1 MFIAATA
8 TRSVAFAL
16 LLALPHHRPVEPRS
30 GTHVASEAQA
40 GSANADVMRR
50 ICRVTAY
57 CDRGT
62 TASGVESGVGQ
73 CAAPIDIPFGS
84 RIHIP
89 ELGRT
94 FLVTD
99 RTARRFRHNTVDL
112 FIPTRAACLQ
122 FGRRYLVCEILPPL
136 E

>member
-1 MFIAATA
+1 MIIAATA
-8 TRSVAFAL
+8 TRSAAFAL
-16 LLALPHHRPVEPRS
+16 VLALPYHRPVEPRS
-30 GTHVASEAQA
+30 GTHVEAKA
-40 GSANADVMRR
+40 GSVNAAVMRR

-99 RTARRFRHNTVDL
+99 RTARRFRHNTVDV
-112 FIPTRAACLQ
+112 FMPTRAACLQ

>member
-1 MFIAATA
+1 MLIAATA

-16 LLALPHHRPVEPRS
+16 LLALPYHRPVEPRTS
-30 GTHVASEAQA
+30 TYVEAEA
-40 GSANADVMRR
+40 GSANTGVMRR

-62 TASGVESGVGQ
+62 TASGVQSGVGQ

-99 RTARRFRHNTVDL
+99 RTARRFRHNTVDI

-122 FGRRYLVCEILPPL
+122 FGRQYLVCEILPPL

>member
-1 MFIAATA
+1 MLIAAA
-8 TRSVAFAL
+8 AVTRLVAFAL
-16 LLALPHHRPVEPRS
+16 LVALPHHRPVEPRS
-30 GTHVASEAQA
+30 GPRVEAEA
-40 GSANADVMRR
+40 AAPNTGVMRR

-62 TASGVESGVGQ
+62 IASGVESGVGQ

-112 FIPTRAACLQ
+112 FIPTREACLQ
-122 FGRRYLVCEILPPL
+122 FGRQYLICEVLPPL
-136 E
+136 D

>member
-1 MFIAATA
+1 MLIAATA

-16 LLALPHHRPVEPRS
+16 LLALPYHRPVEPRS
-30 GTHVASEAQA
+30 GPLVEAQA
-40 GSANADVMRR
+40 GSTNTGVMRR

-89 ELGRT
+89 ELDRT

-99 RTARRFRHNTVDL
+99 RTARRFRHNTVDI
-112 FIPTRAACLQ
+112 FIPTREACLQ
-122 FGRRYLVCEILPPL
+122 FGRRYLICEFLPPL